1 MTPTTAGH
9 REKCELTMAITGAHT
24 LFYTS
29 EIDAFRAV
37 MRDALKLP
45 IMAEDGGFMIFGL
58 PETTMEPH
66 AGPPELDI
74 HPGDRATHEVSFMC
88 DDLEATIEELR
99 AKGVEFRGEP
109 RDMGWGVVII
119 MVLPG
124 GVEMVLYEPADY

>member
-1 MTPTTAGH
+1 MTPTTAGN
-9 REKCELTMAITGAHT
+9 REKCELIMAITGAHT

-45 IMAEDGGFMIFGL
+45 IVAEDGGFMIFGL

-88 DDLEATIEELR
+88 GRPRSDD
-99 AKGVEFRGEP
+99 RGIAGQGS
-109 RDMGWGVVII
+109 RI
-119 MVLPG
+119 PG
-124 GVEMVLYEPADY
+124 RTA